1 MSLLS
6 IDIDFPIPTYVI
18 LKDETLSPELKEHFK
33 GMPNVT
39 VVTDVDYIQYK
50 ELTVWDVS
58 SFNSQLLC
66 IPGIYDAKHYLDE
79 THTSSAYYRKSQID
93 RILATIPPTGV
104 DFVLSAEW
112 SYGQSFY

>member
-1 MSLLS
+1 M
-6 IDIDFPIPTYVI
+6 
-18 LKDETLSPELKEHFK
+18 

-58 SFNSQLLC
+58 SFYLQLLC
-66 IPGIYDAKHYLDE
+66 IPGMYDAKHYLDE

-93 RILATIPPTGV
+93 QILATIPPTGV

-112 SYGQSFY
+112 SYGQSFHWFYHSQNASST